1 MVENFHTGLGGTG
14 GEAQIFS
21 GKDAGVGQIRHAVH
35 ILFREQTV
43 ADLILGLPQTAAQRA
58 QHEAAVHA
66 GIGID
71 PVDDGQ
77 DLFFGGLLRQKE
89 FLHVHPHQG
98 GPGFRPLFVG
108 RVRGIGPAADNGQL
122 WRDASR
128 FQLCRLFLQAL
139 VHNGGDFFSQQQF
152 CHAGAPS

>member
-1 MVENFHTGLGGTG
+1 MLRQQHHGHGLAHHQAAADDHCPLALGVDAVVVENFHTGLGGTG

-58 QHEAAVHA
+58 QHEAAVYA

-77 DLFFGGLLRQKE
+77 NLFFGGLLRQKE
-89 FLHVHPHQG
+89 FSTSTPT
-98 GPGFRPLFVG
+98 RAA
-108 RVRGIGPAADNGQL
+108 RVSAP
-122 WRDASR
+122 
-128 FQLCRLFLQAL
+128 
-139 VHNGGDFFSQQQF
+139 FS
-152 CHAGAPS
+152 